1 MSAAATN
8 RDRAAGAPIGLA
20 GRLGIALGVAFVTGL
35 IAFVRYRVHPDWT
48 TDFDQM
54 WYAAR
59 ALLGGQDPYEAVG
72 PGRAFDWPW
81 ELYYPLPAVLVST
94 PLALLPLGL
103 ARVAFSAIGGFVVG
117 YAIAP
122 QWRSRWPILLS
133 MAFFS
138 AISRNQWS
146 PFVLAAAWVPIAGAV
161 VALKPNVGLITLA
174 VQDRR
179 ALTISI
185 GGALALVAASFAVR
199 PDWLATWLTLVR
211 GAPNKEVAAL
221 QPLGF
226 LLLFALFAWRSVEG
240 RALVAMSVVP
250 HTPSL
255 YDLLPVFIATR
266 TARQALGV
274 AVLTHVL
281 HWSVLALGPYPDR
294 DSAFAMIARG
304 EVVVVLL
311 PVLALVLAQAW
322 REYRQLQPPPID
334 APPAASSRLGVLGVL
349 GDRAM
354 AVAAAV
360 SLGIQLWI
368 VVLS

>member
-1 MSAAATN
+1 MSAPSTSAAP
-8 RDRAAGAPIGLA
+8 AADVPVTLFR
-20 GRLGIALGVAFVTGL
+20 RLGIALGAALVTGL
-35 IAFVRYRVHPDWT
+35 FALVRFRVHPDWT

-59 ALLGGQDPYEAVG
+59 ALLGGVDPYEAVG

-81 ELYYPLPAVLVST
+81 ALYYPLPAVLVST
-94 PLALLPLGL
+94 PFALLPLGL
-103 ARVAFSAIGGFVVG
+103 ARVAFSATGGFVVG

-122 QWRSRWPILLS
+122 QWRARWPILLS
-133 MAFFS
+133 MAFLS
-138 AISRNQWS
+138 AIARNQWS
-146 PFVLAAAWVPIAGAV
+146 PFVLAAAWVPIAGAI

-179 ALTISI
+179 ALSISI
-185 GGALALVAASFAVR
+185 GGALVLVAASFAVR
-199 PDWLATWLTLVR
+199 PDWLATWLTLIR
-211 GAPNKEVAAL
+211 DAPNKEVAVL
-221 QPLGF
+221 QPFGF
-226 LLLFALFAWRSVEG
+226 LLLFALLAWRSVEG

-255 YDLLPVFIATR
+255 YDLLPIFIATR
-266 TARQALGV
+266 TARQALVV

-281 HWSVLALGPYPDR
+281 YWSMLALGPYPDR

-304 EVVVVLL
+304 EVIVVLL
-311 PVLALVLAQAW
+311 PVLAVVLAQAW
-322 REYRQLQPPPID
+322 RERRQLQSPPSGLIPT
-334 APPAASSRLGVLGVL
+334 ASSRVGLVA
-349 GDRAM
+349 DRAM

-368 VVLS
+368 VVLP

>member
-1 MSAAATN
+1 MSSPSAMAAP
-8 RDRAAGAPIGLA
+8 AAEAPITLFR
-20 GRLGIALGVAFVTGL
+20 RLGIALGVAFVTGL
-35 IAFVRYRVHPDWT
+35 IAFVRFRVHPEWT

-59 ALLGGQDPYEAVG
+59 ALVDGADPYEAVG
-72 PGRAFDWPW
+72 PGRTFDWPW
-81 ELYYPLPAVLVST
+81 ALYYPLPAVLVST
-94 PLALLPLGL
+94 PFALLPLGL
-103 ARVAFSAIGGFVVG
+103 ARVAFSAVGGFVVG

-122 QWRSRWPILLS
+122 QWQRRWPILLS

-161 VALKPNVGLITLA
+161 VAIKPNVGLITLA

-185 GGALALVAASFAVR
+185 GGALALVAASFALR
-199 PDWLATWLTLVR
+199 PDWLATWLGLVR
-211 GAPNKEVAAL
+211 DAPNKEVAVL

-226 LLLFALFAWRSVEG
+226 LLLLALFAWRSVEG

-255 YDLLPVFIATR
+255 YDLLPIFIATR
-266 TARQALGV
+266 TARQALVV

-281 HWSVLALGPYPDR
+281 HWSVLALGPYPNR
-294 DSAFAMIARG
+294 DSAFAMTARG

-311 PVLALVLAQAW
+311 PVLAVVLAHAW
-322 REYRQLQPPPID
+322 RQRRQLQSPPSGVL
-334 APPAASSRLGVLGVL
+334 PAASSRVGLV

-354 AVAAAV
+354 AVAAAI

-368 VVLS
+368 VVLP